1 MSIKTAVWQEAT
13 RKVKKEE
20 KNALNRAKTDEEKR
34 KNQLRAQRGTETKKP
49 VGSGIGA
56 AVTGSGGSGI
66 GVGAAIQGV
75 VQGPRETA
83 KSGGSQQQEY
93 AWQRKYAGKSS
104 TELQNIAL
112 GLDDGAEKKWVNGYA
127 AYMDEEEKAAYDLE
141 AGQAE
146 IDAMEEQLALL
157 YRQKNSGN
165 VVANAHFGTVY
176 PEVPDR
182 AGLQKQIR
190 DLEKQIAAK
199 KAYFN
204 QAKYIQEGRALAAVA
219 GNDDFSQ
226 YSGYVSTAD
235 AQGGGGDETY
245 EWINNQNG
253 YRERYEAEYE
263 NTHRN
268 RSQGT
273 SAGYGAIRQSGYDV
287 PVTESEYEKKGYDHL
302 NEQEIAIY
310 NYYYATEGKE
320 AAQRYLD
327 SIQEELN
334 KRKAGAIYE
343 GMAGNTA
350 VQIVYGGAVGFDQFN
365 SGMKNVF
372 NFRDDYIPVSA
383 DQYAGGMI
391 REDLKDAGPKLP
403 DWMGGAS
410 LGQAAYDVVNT
421 SANMAPSILASAA
434 VGLINPVAGKW
445 VGSTLM
451 GMSAAGNAYQ
461 QALRDGYG
469 KGEARVYS
477 TMVGASELVME
488 KFVGGIEGFGGNA
501 AGRFFVRNMNAT
513 DNALKM
519 IAKQI
524 GSMASE
530 FTEEYLQEVLDPV
543 LQNVFLDTDHEVEYI
558 SPEAVYAGVLGALT
572 AAVMQGPSHVGGAVR
587 TTGSEKN
594 PVAAGTGIQRLAP
607 VGKNPSPEAVANR
620 MAEVTDES
628 TDAFTMGELFGE
640 LGGELTRQNVSDIT
654 EALIEEGMDERTA
667 RKNARILWY
676 VVKKGPVS
684 ALQTAM
690 IEKND
695 VLAKVMREVVI
706 DPYCTVDPKSIG
718 YNEILRQLARE
729 TVARNSGRG
738 WNTAA
743 ARKENGGKVGSDG
756 ETIKIIEGIDG
767 ISAEDAGE
775 ILRILKAE
783 PGEGY
788 AGPRGAREAYLYGF
802 QGRSAEDLESRGGFA
817 RMLTETQRK
826 EIYEIGKKAGGWQAE
841 GKTDVSHNEAKCH
854 SMRDIEIERNYIDYK
869 DFKKIDAVIE
879 EKVTDLTARKKVTKL
894 QPGTI
899 RNYTDAVNWNDR
911 KAVRRLLKGILNPH
925 IGKSVS
931 FEVEGQIATA
941 YLTRDGIDH
950 SVGGLSSP
958 QKAAAFDAFSGLV
971 KNAEYIYST
980 ENDRHSNENKRI
992 GGRIDWD
999 CFVSVA
1005 MNGDEA
1011 YPVVFKIRTIDQ
1023 DLRSQI
1029 YEIFVK
1035 KETGYSRGGGYA
1047 EAQADAQ
1054 PSYGVTPI
1062 SEDRLSRQGEEVNKE
1077 MPGQKPN
1084 GTGIAGKSES
1094 NGNSQNLSERQAEN
1108 LTVEEFPKHDRI
1120 GIVKFNTTADPMR
1133 EVTGAGLTSHP
1144 KEISR
1149 ILSELKAFKV
1159 EVIHRGSSMA
1169 YAPALSPGMAGQF
1182 MIDEEASYSAWMHE
1196 YKHFCDDRDD
1206 GFLGMRVFQNTEK
1219 CIKREIDAYDVE
1231 IELARQAGRLDIVDR
1246 LEALKAKEVSRFE
1259 RNAETD

>member
-13 RKVKKEE
+13 RKVKEE
-20 KNALNRAKTDEEKR
+20 KKNALNRAKTDEEKR
-34 KNQLRAQRGTETKKP
+34 KNQLRALRGTETKKP
-49 VGSGIGA
+49 GSSGTGTAAAGAGSGA
-56 AVTGSGGSGI
+56 GSAGQN
-66 GVGAAIQGV
+66 VA
-75 VQGPRETA
+75 VQGPRET
-83 KSGGSQQQEY
+83 KKNDISQQQEY

-104 TELQNIAL
+104 TDLQNIAL

-235 AQGGGGDETY
+235 AQGGGGDEIY
-245 EWINNQNG
+245 EWINNRNG

-334 KRKAGAIYE
+334 QRKGKAIFK
-343 GMAGNTA
+343 GMEGNTA
-350 VQIVYGGAVGFDQFN
+350 AQIVYGGAVGFDQFN
-365 SGMKNVF
+365 SGIKNVF

-383 DQYAGGMI
+383 DQYAGGMV
-391 REDLKDAGPKLP
+391 REDLKAAGPKLP

-410 LGQAAYDVVNT
+410 LGQMAYDVVNT

-445 VGSTLM
+445 VGNALM
-451 GMSAAGNAYQ
+451 SGSAAGNAYQ
-461 QALRDGYG
+461 QALRDGYS

-488 KFVGGIEGFGGNA
+488 KFVGGIEGFGGNS

-513 DNALKM
+513 DKALKM

-543 LQNVFLDTDHEVEYI
+543 LQNVFLDTDHEVEFI
-558 SPEAVYAGVLGALT
+558 SPEAVYAGILGALT

-587 TTGSEKN
+587 ATGSEKN
-594 PVAAGTGIQRLAP
+594 PGTATGRSVLYERTI
-607 VGKNPSPEAVANR
+607 GKEPSPEAVANR
-620 MAEVTDES
+620 MAAVTDES

-676 VVKKGPVS
+676 VVKNGPVS

-706 DPYCTVDPKSIG
+706 DPYCTVDPQSIG

-729 TVARNSGRG
+729 TVAR
-738 WNTAA
+738 
-743 ARKENGGKVGSDG
+743 
-756 ETIKIIEGIDG
+756 
-767 ISAEDAGE
+767 
-775 ILRILKAE
+775 
-783 PGEGY
+783 
-788 AGPRGAREAYLYGF
+788 
-802 QGRSAEDLESRGGFA
+802 ESRYHF
-817 RMLTETQRK
+817 
-826 EIYEIGKKAGGWQAE
+826 
-841 GKTDVSHNEAKCH
+841 
-854 SMRDIEIERNYIDYK
+854 
-869 DFKKIDAVIE
+869 
-879 EKVTDLTARKKVTKL
+879 
-894 QPGTI
+894 GTG
-899 RNYTDAVNWNDR
+899 N
-911 KAVRRLLKGILNPH
+911 
-925 IGKSVS
+925 
-931 FEVEGQIATA
+931 
-941 YLTRDGIDH
+941 
-950 SVGGLSSP
+950 
-958 QKAAAFDAFSGLV
+958 
-971 KNAEYIYST
+971 
-980 ENDRHSNENKRI
+980 
-992 GGRIDWD
+992 
-999 CFVSVA
+999 
-1005 MNGDEA
+1005 
-1011 YPVVFKIRTIDQ
+1011 
-1023 DLRSQI
+1023 
-1029 YEIFVK
+1029 
-1035 KETGYSRGGGYA
+1035 
-1047 EAQADAQ
+1047 
-1054 PSYGVTPI
+1054 PSYGRPTAGGAGGRAWMPGGGDNAAVAAFVP
-1062 SEDRLSRQGEEVNKE
+1062 QGEGFGSGWQGDRTASAER
-1077 MPGQKPN
+1077 N
-1084 GTGIAGKSES
+1084 GAKLEAAQGAGADALDAGDSFE
-1094 NGNSQNLSERQAEN
+1094 QRQAEN
-1108 LTVEEFPKHDRI
+1108 AADWETTEDLPVEESSQS
-1120 GIVKFNTTADPMR
+1120 GIMKM
-1133 EVTGAGLTSHP
+1133 
-1144 KEISR
+1144 
-1149 ILSELKAFKV
+1149 
-1159 EVIHRGSSMA
+1159 
-1169 YAPALSPGMAGQF
+1169 
-1182 MIDEEASYSAWMHE
+1182 
-1196 YKHFCDDRDD
+1196 
-1206 GFLGMRVFQNTEK
+1206 QNTEVRK
-1219 CIKREIDAYDVE
+1219 WYKDSIAKIPDSIDKSFS
-1231 IELARQAGRLDIVDR
+1231 IEKQARQAFEARNSIRAQARNMMADEETRKKLDKERPNKTFEELIESKMKRKHMTREAAIKDILETATKSNADVD
-1246 LEALKAKEVSRFE
+1246 KELGVDD
-1259 RNAETD
+1259 N

>member
-1 MSIKTAVWQEAT
+1 MGYTVGKKT
-13 RKVKKEE
+13 
-20 KNALNRAKTDEEKR
+20 KN
-34 KNQLRAQRGTETKKP
+34 
-49 VGSGIGA
+49 
-56 AVTGSGGSGI
+56 VTGDRNEGRRLSAGYSPFLD
-66 GVGAAIQGV
+66 GA
-75 VQGPRETA
+75 
-83 KSGGSQQQEY
+83 GGSQRETEESSRRQQEY
-93 AWQRKYAGKSS
+93 EWQRRYGGKSS
-104 TELQNIAL
+104 TDLQNIVL
-112 GLDDGAEKKWVNGYA
+112 GLDDGAEKEWVSGYA

-245 EWINNQNG
+245 EWINNRNG

-334 KRKAGAIYE
+334 QRKAGAIYE

-383 DQYAGGMI
+383 DQYAGGMV

-410 LGQAAYDVVNT
+410 LGQMAYDVVNT

-445 VGSTLM
+445 VGNALM
-451 GMSAAGNAYQ
+451 SGSAAGNAYQ
-461 QALRDGYG
+461 QALRDGYS

-488 KFVGGIEGFGGNA
+488 KFVGGIEGLGGNA

-513 DNALKM
+513 DKALKM

-543 LQNVFLDTDHEVEYI
+543 LQNVFLDTDHEVEFI

-695 VLAKVMREVVI
+695 VLAKVMREV
-706 DPYCTVDPKSIG
+706 
-718 YNEILRQLARE
+718 
-729 TVARNSGRG
+729 
-738 WNTAA
+738 
-743 ARKENGGKVGSDG
+743 GS
-756 ETIKIIEGIDG
+756 EP
-767 ISAEDAGE
+767 SA
-775 ILRILKAE
+775 
-783 PGEGY
+783 
-788 AGPRGAREAYLYGF
+788 
-802 QGRSAEDLESRGGFA
+802 
-817 RMLTETQRK
+817 
-826 EIYEIGKKAGGWQAE
+826 AGGRRSEVSEWQR
-841 GKTDVSHNEAKCH
+841 S
-854 SMRDIEIERNYIDYK
+854 
-869 DFKKIDAVIE
+869 KKS
-879 EKVTDLTARKKVTKL
+879 RKS
-894 QPGTI
+894 
-899 RNYTDAVNWNDR
+899 A
-911 KAVRRLLKGILNPH
+911 
-925 IGKSVS
+925 
-931 FEVEGQIATA
+931 
-941 YLTRDGIDH
+941 
-950 SVGGLSSP
+950 SP
-958 QKAAAFDAFSGLV
+958 KIFSGT
-971 KNAEYIYST
+971 AT
-980 ENDRHSNENKRI
+980 
-992 GGRIDWD
+992 
-999 CFVSVA
+999 
-1005 MNGDEA
+1005 GD
-1011 YPVVFKIRTIDQ
+1011 
-1023 DLRSQI
+1023 
-1029 YEIFVK
+1029 
-1035 KETGYSRGGGYA
+1035 
-1047 EAQADAQ
+1047 
-1054 PSYGVTPI
+1054 
-1062 SEDRLSRQGEEVNKE
+1062 
-1077 MPGQKPN
+1077 
-1084 GTGIAGKSES
+1084 
-1094 NGNSQNLSERQAEN
+1094 
-1108 LTVEEFPKHDRI
+1108 
-1120 GIVKFNTTADPMR
+1120 
-1133 EVTGAGLTSHP
+1133 
-1144 KEISR
+1144 
-1149 ILSELKAFKV
+1149 
-1159 EVIHRGSSMA
+1159 
-1169 YAPALSPGMAGQF
+1169 
-1182 MIDEEASYSAWMHE
+1182 
-1196 YKHFCDDRDD
+1196 
-1206 GFLGMRVFQNTEK
+1206 
-1219 CIKREIDAYDVE
+1219 
-1231 IELARQAGRLDIVDR
+1231 
-1246 LEALKAKEVSRFE
+1246 
-1259 RNAETD
+1259 

>member
-1 MSIKTAVWQEAT
+1 MGYTVGKKT
-13 RKVKKEE
+13 
-20 KNALNRAKTDEEKR
+20 KN
-34 KNQLRAQRGTETKKP
+34 
-49 VGSGIGA
+49 
-56 AVTGSGGSGI
+56 VTGDRNEGRRLSAGYSPFLD
-66 GVGAAIQGV
+66 GA
-75 VQGPRETA
+75 
-83 KSGGSQQQEY
+83 GGSQRETEESSRRQQEY
-93 AWQRKYAGKSS
+93 EWQRRYGGKSS
-104 TELQNIAL
+104 TDLQNIVL
-112 GLDDGAEKKWVNGYA
+112 GLDDGAEKEWVSGYA

-245 EWINNQNG
+245 EWINNRNG
-253 YRERYEAEYE
+253 YREWYEAEYE

-327 SIQEELN
+327 SMQEELN
-334 KRKAGAIYE
+334 QRKAGAIYE

-350 VQIVYGGAVGFDQFN
+350 VQIVYGTAVGFDQFN

-383 DQYAGGMI
+383 DQYAGGMV

-410 LGQAAYDVVNT
+410 LGQMAYDVVNT

-461 QALRDGYG
+461 QALRDGYS

-501 AGRFFVRNMNAT
+501 AGRFFVRNMGAA
-513 DNALKM
+513 DKALKL

-543 LQNVFLDTDHEVEYI
+543 LQNVFLDTDHEVEFL

-572 AAVMQGPSHVGGAVR
+572 AAVMAAPSHVGGAVR

-620 MAEVTDES
+620 MAAVVSED

-729 TVARNSGRG
+729 TVAR
-738 WNTAA
+738 
-743 ARKENGGKVGSDG
+743 ENRYRFGTGNPSPTGPTGGG
-756 ETIKIIEGIDG
+756 
-767 ISAEDAGE
+767 
-775 ILRILKAE
+775 
-783 PGEGY
+783 
-788 AGPRGAREAYLYGF
+788 
-802 QGRSAEDLESRGGFA
+802 
-817 RMLTETQRK
+817 
-826 EIYEIGKKAGGWQAE
+826 AGGRAW
-841 GKTDVSHNEAKCH
+841 
-854 SMRDIEIERNYIDYK
+854 M
-869 DFKKIDAVIE
+869 
-879 EKVTDLTARKKVTKL
+879 
-894 QPGTI
+894 PG
-899 RNYTDAVNWNDR
+899 
-911 KAVRRLLKGILNPH
+911 
-925 IGKSVS
+925 
-931 FEVEGQIATA
+931 
-941 YLTRDGIDH
+941 
-950 SVGGLSSP
+950 GGNNAA
-958 QKAAAFDAFSGLV
+958 AAAFAPQGEGFGSGGQG
-971 KNAEYIYST
+971 NHAASAE
-980 ENDRHSNENKRI
+980 R
-992 GGRIDWD
+992 
-999 CFVSVA
+999 
-1005 MNGDEA
+1005 NGAKLEA
-1011 YPVVFKIRTIDQ
+1011 
-1023 DLRSQI
+1023 
-1029 YEIFVK
+1029 
-1035 KETGYSRGGGYA
+1035 
-1047 EAQADAQ
+1047 AQGAGADAL
-1054 PSYGVTPI
+1054 
-1062 SEDRLSRQGEEVNKE
+1062 D
-1077 MPGQKPN
+1077 
-1084 GTGIAGKSES
+1084 AGGSFE
-1094 NGNSQNLSERQAEN
+1094 QRQAEN
-1108 LTVEEFPKHDRI
+1108 AADWETTEDLPVEESSQS
-1120 GIVKFNTTADPMR
+1120 GIMKM
-1133 EVTGAGLTSHP
+1133 
-1144 KEISR
+1144 
-1149 ILSELKAFKV
+1149 
-1159 EVIHRGSSMA
+1159 
-1169 YAPALSPGMAGQF
+1169 
-1182 MIDEEASYSAWMHE
+1182 
-1196 YKHFCDDRDD
+1196 
-1206 GFLGMRVFQNTEK
+1206 QNTEVRK
-1219 CIKREIDAYDVE
+1219 WYKESIAKIPDSIDKSFS
-1231 IELARQAGRLDIVDR
+1231 IEKQARQAFEARNSIRAQARNMMADEETRKKLDKERPNKTFEELIESKMKRKHMTREAAIKDILETATKSNADVD
-1246 LEALKAKEVSRFE
+1246 KELGVDD
-1259 RNAETD
+1259 N